1 MAQGFVLFPL
11 RRFRA
16 KHGGDTMIIDTYLR
30 LVGADLATSLT
41 LSDLGILVGMLTGV
55 LGALVNMV
63 YTWRKDRREQR
74 ESDAAWARR
83 QSEK

>member
-1 MAQGFVLFPL
+1 
-11 RRFRA
+11 
-16 KHGGDTMIIDTYLR
+16 MIIDTYLR

-41 LSDLGILVGMLTGV
+41 LSDLGILVGILTGL
-55 LGALVNMV
+55 LGALVNLV

-83 QSEK
+83 QNEK